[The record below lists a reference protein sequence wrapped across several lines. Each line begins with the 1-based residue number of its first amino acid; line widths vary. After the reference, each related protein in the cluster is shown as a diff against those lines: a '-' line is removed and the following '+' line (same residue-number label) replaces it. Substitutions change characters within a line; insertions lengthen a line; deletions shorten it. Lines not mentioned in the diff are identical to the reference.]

1 MRRESIHPVP
11 SVLDFHSMPGN
22 ISEHEHV
29 GIQSAIDLR
38 EHRESTLSYRGG
50 RNLEKE
56 AMFDPT
62 SLLIV
67 EDAPLR
73 YDVDIVTKLIV
84 YSGIGFIAVFIVP
97 ILFHSMKKVLNE

>member
-1 MRRESIHPVP
+1 MSDHDHI
-11 SVLDFHSMPGN
+11 
-22 ISEHEHV
+22 

-38 EHRESTLSYRGG
+38 EKRESTLSYRRG
-50 RNLEKE
+50 RQTEKE
-56 AMFDPT
+56 EEVFDPT

-84 YSGIGFIAVFIVP
+84 YSGIGFIAVFGCP
-97 ILFHSMKKVLNE
+97 ILFFRISFL